1 MGPNVDGYAEGRKK
15 LIAISIVVSRS
26 RMAAAELL
34 RTKKVDEI
42 GDSTHGAIGR
52 PLTPAF
58 FAISAL
64 LSKLRA
70 LFYNVANL
78 RSR

>member
-1 MGPNVDGYAEGRKK
+1 V
-15 LIAISIVVSRS
+15 
-26 RMAAAELL
+26 
-34 RTKKVDEI
+34 
-42 GDSTHGAIGR
+42 IGR
-52 PLTPAF
+52 PLTPA